1 MNTEKKKVVRQQKK
15 PVKQRVVAQAR
26 NTTDTLPLVKGQT
39 DQKIFPSFKPGDKVV
54 VKAKI
59 KEGDKERTQAFEG
72 IVIAR
77 SGSGIRETFTVRKVS
92 SGVGVE
98 RVFPINSPALESIE
112 LLVEGFV
119 RRSKLYYLRDR
130 AGRSARIQD
139 KNLKLSEAEGAKAKS
154 AT

>member
-1 MNTEKKKVVRQQKK
+1 MKAEK
-15 PVKQRVVAQAR
+15 PVKKTPVRKVAQAK
-26 NTTDTLPLVKGQT
+26 TVMDTYNLVKSQVN
-39 DQKIFPSFKPGDKVV
+39 QKVIPPFSPGDKIV

-59 KEGDKERTQAFEG
+59 KEGDKERVQAFEG

-98 RVFPINSPALESIE
+98 RIFPINSPAIESVE
-112 LLVEGFV
+112 LMVEGFV

-130 AGRSARIQD
+130 EGRSARIQD
-139 KNLKLSEAEGAKAKS
+139 KNLKNSEAQGTFKSKTKA
-154 AT
+154 

>member
-1 MNTEKKKVVRQQKK
+1 MKAEKPAKKTPVRK
-15 PVKQRVVAQAR
+15 VAQAK
-26 NTTDTLPLVKGQT
+26 TVMDTYNLVKSQVN
-39 DQKIFPSFKPGDKVV
+39 QKVIPPFSPGDKIV

-59 KEGDKERTQAFEG
+59 KEGDKERVQAFEG

-98 RVFPINSPALESIE
+98 RIFPINSPAIESVE
-112 LLVEGFV
+112 LMVEGFV

-130 AGRSARIQD
+130 EGRSARIQD
-139 KNLKLSEAEGAKAKS
+139 KNLKNSEAQGTHKSKA
-154 AT
+154 

>member
-1 MNTEKKKVVRQQKK
+1 MKAEKSAK
-15 PVKQRVVAQAR
+15 PVKKVAVRKVAQAKHVM
-26 NTTDTLPLVKGQT
+26 DTYDLVKSQVN
-39 DQKIFPSFKPGDKVV
+39 QKVIPAFSPGDKIV

-59 KEGDKERTQAFEG
+59 KEGDKERVQAFEG

-92 SGVGVE
+92 AGVGVE
-98 RVFPINSPALESIE
+98 RIFPINSPALESVE

-130 AGRSARIQD
+130 EGRSARIQD
-139 KNLKLSEAEGAKAKS
+139 KNLKNSEAQGTFKSKTKA
-154 AT
+154 

>member
-1 MNTEKKKVVRQQKK
+1 MKAEKHVKKIKVRKIAQAKSVLDTYAVVASQVNKKVIPAFV
-15 PVKQRVVAQAR
+15 
-26 NTTDTLPLVKGQT
+26 
-39 DQKIFPSFKPGDKVV
+39 PGDKIV

-59 KEGDKERTQAFEG
+59 KEGDKERIQAFEG

-92 SGVGVE
+92 AGIGVE
-98 RVFPINSPALESIE
+98 RIFPMNSPALESVE

-139 KNLKLSEAEGAKAKS
+139 RNLKLSEAQGAAGKS
-154 AT
+154 NK

>member
-1 MNTEKKKVVRQQKK
+1 MKAEK
-15 PVKQRVVAQAR
+15 PVKKTAVRKVAQAK
-26 NTTDTLPLVKGQT
+26 TVMDTYELVKSQVN
-39 DQKIFPSFKPGDKVV
+39 QKVIPMFSPGDKIVV
-54 VKAKI
+54 RAKI

-98 RVFPINSPALESIE
+98 RIFPMNSPAIESVE
-112 LLVEGFV
+112 LMVEGFV

-130 AGRSARIQD
+130 EGRSARIQD
-139 KNLKLSEAEGAKAKS
+139 RNLKLSEAKGVAKS
-154 AT
+154 KA

>member
-1 MNTEKKKVVRQQKK
+1 MKAEK
-15 PVKQRVVAQAR
+15 PVKKTPVRKVAQAK
-26 NTTDTLPLVKGQT
+26 TVMDTYNLVKSQVN
-39 DQKIFPSFKPGDKVV
+39 QKVIPPFSPGDKIV

-59 KEGDKERTQAFEG
+59 KEGDKERVQAFEG

-98 RVFPINSPALESIE
+98 RIFPINSPAIESVE
-112 LLVEGFV
+112 LMVEGFV

-130 AGRSARIQD
+130 EGRSARIQD
-139 KNLKLSEAEGAKAKS
+139 KNLKNSEAQGTHKSKA
-154 AT
+154 